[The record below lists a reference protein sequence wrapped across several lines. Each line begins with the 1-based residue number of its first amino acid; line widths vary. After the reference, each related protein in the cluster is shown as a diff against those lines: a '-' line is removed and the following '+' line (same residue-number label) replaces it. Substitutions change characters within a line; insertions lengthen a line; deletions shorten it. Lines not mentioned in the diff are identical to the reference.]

1 MKKLM
6 NKKVIISIIAV
17 VLVIAIICGGYF
29 LRLHLIKSSAIK
41 EVDKI
46 FSAIKSG
53 DEETLKQYVNEEN
66 SEDSDSE
73 NKEENSENKEMEKV
87 MLSNL
92 NYEILSADVKS
103 KDCIV
108 KLKVSNKNLKEVF
121 SNYMQKAVSLAFSQA
136 FGKISE
142 EEMNAQMKQYFQE
155 QYSSDSVET
164 ISNEITVTMTK
175 KDGKW
180 NMSTDEEQ
188 LVNAILPGY
197 KEISNLATTMQ

>member
-66 SEDSDSE
+66 SE
-73 NKEENSENKEMEKV
+73 NKEMEKV

-121 SNYMQKAVSLAFSQA
+121 SNYMQKALSLAFSQA
-136 FGKISE
+136 FGRVTE

-155 QYSSDSVET
+155 QYNSDSVET

>member
-41 EVDKI
+41 EVDNI

-66 SEDSDSE
+66 SEDTD
-73 NKEENSENKEMEKV
+73 SENKEMEKV

-92 NYEILSADVKS
+92 NYEVLSADVKS

-108 KLKVSNKNLKEVF
+108 KLKISNKNLKELF
-121 SNYMQKAVSLAFSQA
+121 SNYMQKALSLAFSQA
-136 FGKISE
+136 FGRVTE

-155 QYSSDSVET
+155 QYNSDSVET
-164 ISNEITVTMTK
+164 VSNEITVTMTK

>member
-66 SEDSDSE
+66 SEDTD
-73 NKEENSENKEMEKV
+73 SENKEMEKV

-142 EEMNAQMKQYFQE
+142 EEMNTQMKQYFQE

-164 ISNEITVTMTK
+164 VSNEITVTMTK

-180 NMSTDEEQ
+180 NMNIDEEQ

-197 KEISNLATTMQ
+197 KDVSNLATTMQ

>member
-1 MKKLM
+1 MKKLI

-66 SEDSDSE
+66 SEDTD
-73 NKEENSENKEMEKV
+73 SENKEMEKV

-92 NYEILSADVKS
+92 NYEVLSADVKS

-108 KLKVSNKNLKEVF
+108 KLKISNKNLKELF
-121 SNYMQKAVSLAFSQA
+121 SNYMQKALSLAFSQA
-136 FGKISE
+136 FGRVTE

-155 QYSSDSVET
+155 QYNSDSVET
-164 ISNEITVTMTK
+164 VSNEITVTMTK

>member
-1 MKKLM
+1 
-6 NKKVIISIIAV
+6 
-17 VLVIAIICGGYF
+17 
-29 LRLHLIKSSAIK
+29 
-41 EVDKI
+41 
-46 FSAIKSG
+46 
-53 DEETLKQYVNEEN
+53 
-66 SEDSDSE
+66 
-73 NKEENSENKEMEKV
+73 

-92 NYEILSADVKS
+92 NYEVLSADVKS

-108 KLKVSNKNLKEVF
+108 KLKISNKNLKEVF
-121 SNYMQKAVSLAFSQA
+121 SNYMQKALSLAFSQA
-136 FGKISE
+136 FGRVTE

-155 QYSSDSVET
+155 QYNSDSVET

>member
-66 SEDSDSE
+66 SEDTD
-73 NKEENSENKEMEKV
+73 SENKEMEKV

-142 EEMNAQMKQYFQE
+142 EEMNTQMKQYFQE
-155 QYSSDSVET
+155 QYSSDSIET
-164 ISNEITVTMTK
+164 VSNEITVTMTK

-180 NMSTDEEQ
+180 NMNIDEEQ

-197 KEISNLATTMQ
+197 KDVSNLATTMQ

>member
-66 SEDSDSE
+66 SEDTDQE
-73 NKEENSENKEMEKV
+73 NIEDSENKEMEKV

-92 NYEILSADVKS
+92 NYEVLSADVKS

-108 KLKVSNKNLKEVF
+108 KLKISNKNLKEVF
-121 SNYMQKAVSLAFSQA
+121 SNYMQKALSLAFSSIW
-136 FGKISE
+136 K
-142 EEMNAQMKQYFQE
+142 
-155 QYSSDSVET
+155 SDRRKNECSNET
-164 ISNEITVTMTK
+164 IFSRTI
-175 KDGKW
+175 
-180 NMSTDEEQ
+180 
-188 LVNAILPGY
+188 
-197 KEISNLATTMQ
+197 

>member
-41 EVDKI
+41 EVDNI

-66 SEDSDSE
+66 SEDTD
-73 NKEENSENKEMEKV
+73 SENKEMEKV

-92 NYEILSADVKS
+92 NYEVLSADVKS

-108 KLKVSNKNLKEVF
+108 KLKISNKNLKEVF
-121 SNYMQKAVSLAFSQA
+121 SNYMQKTLSLAFSQA
-136 FGKISE
+136 FGRVTE

-155 QYSSDSVET
+155 QYNSDSVET
-164 ISNEITVTMTK
+164 VSNEITVTMTK

>member
-1 MKKLM
+1 MKKLI

-66 SEDSDSE
+66 SEDTD
-73 NKEENSENKEMEKV
+73 SENKEMEKV

-92 NYEILSADVKS
+92 NYEVLSADVKS

-108 KLKVSNKNLKEVF
+108 KLKISNKNLKEVF
-121 SNYMQKAVSLAFSQA
+121 SNYMQKALSLAFSQA
-136 FGKISE
+136 FGRVTE

-155 QYSSDSVET
+155 QYNSDSVET

>member
-1 MKKLM
+1 MKKLI

-66 SEDSDSE
+66 SEDTD
-73 NKEENSENKEMEKV
+73 SENKEMEKV

-92 NYEILSADVKS
+92 NYEVLSADVKS

-108 KLKVSNKNLKEVF
+108 KLKISNKNLKEVF
-121 SNYMQKAVSLAFSQA
+121 SNYMQKALSLAFSQA
-136 FGKISE
+136 FGRVTE

-155 QYSSDSVET
+155 QYNSDSVET
-164 ISNEITVTMTK
+164 VSNEIIVTMTK

>member
-1 MKKLM
+1 MKKLI

-66 SEDSDSE
+66 SEDTD
-73 NKEENSENKEMEKV
+73 SENKEMEKV

-92 NYEILSADVKS
+92 NYEVLSADVKS

-108 KLKVSNKNLKEVF
+108 KLKISNKNLKEVF
-121 SNYMQKAVSLAFSQA
+121 SNYMQKALSLAFSQA
-136 FGKISE
+136 FGRVTE

-155 QYSSDSVET
+155 QYNSDSVET
-164 ISNEITVTMTK
+164 VSNEITVTMTK